1 MFGSFSLLPKA
12 SHRPNF
18 NFPVKYITNYK
29 PLNSP
34 LRMIYYRPCLSETV
48 GHKYLEF
55 LLIKKVSTE
64 IYIQKLMHLIFY
76 KEQKINDE
84 CNTRWNVSCYIHR
97 AQVGTWP
104 GALPCASI
112 FFFFLSLFLNPP
124 SLSPVCCVS
133 KPWHLYLVVLC
144 YSVLLR
150 LNLAFLVYLF
160 YNLFYSSYL
169 SYLIVIIVNS
179 FMNQCR
185 SLLFTTL
192 VYLSEFF
199 CYFILNCTFILI
211 FIMCG
216 ILGLSGIDTI

>member
-1 MFGSFSLLPKA
+1 MMSATHAETF
-12 SHRPNF
+12 R
-18 NFPVKYITNYK
+18 VIYTE
-29 PLNSP
+29 
-34 LRMIYYRPCLSETV
+34 LRSELGLAHCRAPRLFCL
-48 GHKYLEF
+48 F
-55 LLIKKVSTE
+55 I
-64 IYIQKLMHLIFY
+64 
-76 KEQKINDE
+76 
-84 CNTRWNVSCYIHR
+84 
-97 AQVGTWP
+97 
-104 GALPCASI
+104 
-112 FFFFLSLFLNPP
+112 LSLFLNPP
-124 SLSPVCCVS
+124 SPSPVCCVS